1 MSFQSSLQ
9 RNRLALEMAFFY
21 LFFSSLL
28 PIGKALKPYLGEA
41 ADVLQMASFFWPYP
55 VFLAL
60 QSWSVTQ
67 ALWPVVIVAGLLVV
81 ITQALWPVVIVAGL
95 LVVIGFAWLLRI
107 WFPVFAQPKSWAHIS
122 SVVLWYIPIFL
133 VQGLFILTVWV
144 LGYPIGE

>member
-55 VFLAL
+55 VFLSV
-60 QSWSVTQ
+60 QSWSV
-67 ALWPVVIVAGLLVV
+67 
-81 ITQALWPVVIVAGL
+81 TQALWPVVIVAGL

>member
-81 ITQALWPVVIVAGL
+81 I
-95 LVVIGFAWLLRI
+95 GFAWLLRI

-133 VQGLFILTVWV
+133 IQGLFILTVWV

>member
-9 RNRLALEMAFFY
+9 RNRLALEMAFCY

-28 PIGKALKPYLGEA
+28 PIGKALKPYLGAA

-60 QSWSVTQ
+60 QSWSV
-67 ALWPVVIVAGLLVV
+67 
-81 ITQALWPVVIVAGL
+81 TQALWPVVIVAGL

>member
-1 MSFQSSLQ
+1 MSLQFFLQ
-9 RNRLALEMAFFY
+9 RNRLALEMACCY

-81 ITQALWPVVIVAGL
+81 I
-95 LVVIGFAWLLRI
+95 GFAWLLRI

-133 VQGLFILTVWV
+133 VQGLFILTVWA

>member
-1 MSFQSSLQ
+1 MSLQFFLQ
-9 RNRLALEMAFFY
+9 RNQLALEMACCY
-21 LFFSSLL
+21 LFFSFLA
-28 PIGKALKPYLGEA
+28 PMGQALKPYLGEA

-81 ITQALWPVVIVAGL
+81 I
-95 LVVIGFAWLLRI
+95 GFAQLLRI
-107 WFPVFAQPKSWAHIS
+107 RFPVFAQPKCWAHIL
-122 SVVLWYIPIFL
+122 SVVLWYVPIFL
-133 VQGLFILTVWV
+133 AQGLFILTVWA

>member
-1 MSFQSSLQ
+1 MSFKSSFQ

-55 VFLAL
+55 VFFAL
-60 QSWSVTQ
+60 QSWPVAQT
-67 ALWPVVIVAGLLVV
+67 LWPVVM
-81 ITQALWPVVIVAGL
+81 VAGL
-95 LVVIGFAWLLRI
+95 LVVIGFAQLLRI
-107 WFPVFAQPKSWAHIS
+107 RFQVFAQPKCWAHIS
-122 SVVLWYIPIFL
+122 SVVLWYVPIFL
-133 VQGLFILTVWV
+133 VQGLLLLTVWA

>member
-81 ITQALWPVVIVAGL
+81 I
-95 LVVIGFAWLLRI
+95 GFAWLLRI

>member
-1 MSFQSSLQ
+1 
-9 RNRLALEMAFFY
+9 
-21 LFFSSLL
+21 
-28 PIGKALKPYLGEA
+28 
-41 ADVLQMASFFWPYP
+41 MASFFWPYP

-81 ITQALWPVVIVAGL
+81 I
-95 LVVIGFAWLLRI
+95 GFAWLLRI
-107 WFPVFAQPKSWAHIS
+107 WFPVFVQPKSWAHIS

>member
-1 MSFQSSLQ
+1 MSLQFFLQ
-9 RNRLALEMAFFY
+9 RNRLALEMACCY

-81 ITQALWPVVIVAGL
+81 I
-95 LVVIGFAWLLRI
+95 GFAWLLRI
-107 WFPVFAQPKSWAHIS
+107 WFPVFAQPKSWAHIL

-133 VQGLFILTVWV
+133 VQGLFILTVGA